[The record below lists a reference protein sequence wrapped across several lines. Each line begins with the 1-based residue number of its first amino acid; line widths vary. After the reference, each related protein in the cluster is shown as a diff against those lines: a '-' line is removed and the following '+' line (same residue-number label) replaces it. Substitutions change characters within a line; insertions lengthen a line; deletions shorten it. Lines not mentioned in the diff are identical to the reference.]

1 MSERDATM
9 NEDGWECNRV
19 TFRYE
24 DFGTPLSPQQRLG
37 MEARERWERKFWNRA
52 RRAKSFTKGRLR
64 DTWGVLLHG
73 LPDDRW

>member
-1 MSERDATM
+1 M
-9 NEDGWECNRV
+9 NGDGWERNRV

-24 DFGTPLSPQQRLG
+24 DFRSPLTPEKRAELAAWEHEQQ
-37 MEARERWERKFWNRA
+37 KFWNRA
-52 RRAKSFTKGRLR
+52 RRAKSFTKGRLH